1 MRIIHAIIATALMN
15 VIAVSQAKAGQPRT
29 IKDNQVIVTLSKNN
43 SAKAVQVIEEYPGMV
58 DPALNGSSS
67 SRPVQDCLL
76 VQDVK
81 SIDQNRLALLLDGLV
96 ASNGAGIIFGTPDSE
111 VEELPLIHT
120 NGRFAFLVTDLDKY
134 LTGIEIRTKN
144 KQQTIGQLV
153 KATLGTSAKDVNITL
168 SRGCHPVL

>member
-1 MRIIHAIIATALMN
+1 MNFINTIIATTLVVLTA
-15 VIAVSQAKAGQPRT
+15 ASQANAGQLRT
-29 IKDNQVIVTLSKNN
+29 IKDDGVVVTLSKNN
-43 SAKAVQVIEEYPGMV
+43 SAKVVRVIEEYPGMI

-67 SRPVQDCLL
+67 DRPVQDCLL

-81 SIDQNRLALLLDGLV
+81 GIDQNKLEDLLEGLV
-96 ASNGAGIIFGTPDSE
+96 ASNGSGILFGKPGLD

-120 NGRFAFLVTDLDKY
+120 NGRFAFLVTDLSKY

-168 SRGCHPVL
+168 SRACHPIL